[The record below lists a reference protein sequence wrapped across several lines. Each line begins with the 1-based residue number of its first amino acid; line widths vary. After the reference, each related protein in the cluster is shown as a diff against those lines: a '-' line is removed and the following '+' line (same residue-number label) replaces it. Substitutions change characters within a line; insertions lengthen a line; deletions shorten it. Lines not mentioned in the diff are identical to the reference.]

1 MSSDHGNDAVTSEDR
16 EFGQS
21 LKLAA
26 IAVVSAV
33 VTATLVIGAGQ
44 AFLRGSEPITMPQAT
59 VVSHPSDD

>member
-1 MSSDHGNDAVTSEDR
+1 MTLGNR

-59 VVSHPSDD
+59 VASHPSDD